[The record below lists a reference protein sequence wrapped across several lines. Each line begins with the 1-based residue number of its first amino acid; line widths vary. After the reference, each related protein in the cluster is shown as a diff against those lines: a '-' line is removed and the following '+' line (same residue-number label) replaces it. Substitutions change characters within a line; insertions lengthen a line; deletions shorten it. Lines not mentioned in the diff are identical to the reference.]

1 MQVHIKHCQLELW
14 IDGAGLPGPVGLGHN
29 DPSRLRRQGP
39 FAVRRHRHSVDRGP
53 DRCVSAGSDAES
65 AIDRD
70 GRTVSAGLISSE
82 TDRIVNGAETNYSL
96 ATVRPYISIFSSF
109 TSLRSLFG
117 FAGSNH

>member
-1 MQVHIKHCQLELW
+1 MQVHIKHCQVEILT
-14 IDGAGLPGPVGLGHN
+14 DGAGLPGPVGPGH
-29 DPSRLRRQGP
+29 DDLSRLRRQGP

-65 AIDRD
+65 AIDCD

-96 ATVRPYISIFSSF
+96 ATVRPYILIFSSF